1 MSRIGEALVSGVRRH
16 HTVLV
21 MGGGPAG
28 SSAAHTLASLGVDV
42 GLIDKAIFPRAKL
55 CGGLLTMR
63 SRKVFARVFGDA
75 AWDQA
80 HEHEC
85 AGIRLFHRDRCLSDV
100 DGHKPLYFTN
110 RYQFDDYLLSLAKA
124 RGCAMYLGDGVASI
138 DLTQRLCK
146 LQSGAEFSFD
156 YLIGA
161 DGVNSLVARTLFGA
175 SYDRSKIAF
184 ALEMDVDRALLTR
197 AVDRPEIYFG
207 IVNWG
212 YGWVFPKRDTVTV
225 GVGGIQAR
233 NPNMK
238 RDFEAFLL
246 TLFGTMPPG
255 KIKGHHLPFGDYKR
269 EPGRDR
275 VLLVGD
281 AAGLVEPITGEGIAF
296 AMQSGHEAALA
307 VQAALQADGRVR
319 ALPLYQARSREI
331 TRALDHANRLRY
343 LVFPKFCERLFVRM
357 LPSSSITHLH
367 LDLMADDIAY
377 GDYARRLSKRLLKRV
392 ISGRLS

>member
-1 MSRIGEALVSGVRRH
+1 
-16 HTVLV
+16 

-28 SSAAHTLASLGVDV
+28 ASAAHTLASLGVDV
-42 GLIDKAIFPRAKL
+42 GLIDKAVFPRAKL
-55 CGGLLTMR
+55 CGGLLSMR
-63 SRKVFARVFGDA
+63 SRKQFTRIFGDA

-80 HEHEC
+80 HEYAC
-85 AGIRLFHRDRCLSDV
+85 AGIRLFHRNRCLSEV
-100 DGHKPLYFTN
+100 DGYTPLYFTH
-110 RYQFDDYLLSLAKA
+110 RAQFDDYLLNLAKA
-124 RGCAMYLGDGVASI
+124 RGCAMYLGDGVASL
-138 DLTQRLCK
+138 DLAKRLCT
-146 LQSGAEFSFD
+146 LQSGAQFSFD

-175 SYDRSKIAF
+175 AYDRSKIAF

-246 TLFGTMPPG
+246 SLFGTMPPG
-255 KIKGHHLPFGDYKR
+255 KVKGHHLPFGDYKR

-275 VLLVGD
+275 VLLAGD

-319 ALPLYQARSREI
+319 ALPLYQERSREI

-357 LPSSSITHLH
+357 LPSSTITHLH